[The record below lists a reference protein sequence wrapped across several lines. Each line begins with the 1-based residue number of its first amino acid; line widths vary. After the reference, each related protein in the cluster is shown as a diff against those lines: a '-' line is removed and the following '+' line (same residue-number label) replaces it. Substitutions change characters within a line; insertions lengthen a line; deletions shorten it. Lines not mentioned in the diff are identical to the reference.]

1 MADDYHDVPTSELTV
16 MWERERARLLG
27 KEDAVIADYDSL
39 LAMRREL
46 DKRKDERKP
55 VVDVNFA
62 DDYLTD

>member
-46 DKRKDERKP
+46 DKRKP